1 MQKKATGHAAA
12 HEVFGQVHSVESMGL
27 VDGPGIRTIFFL
39 QGCPLRCAYCHNP
52 DTQCRKGGQRM
63 SSEELVRRARRFRS
77 YHGSKGGVTF
87 SGGEPLLQGEFLL
100 DCLKRLKKEGVN
112 TCVDTSGFG
121 DRRYYSDLFPL
132 VDTLL
137 LDVKAFTEEAFQDL
151 VEGNMKE
158 LRHFMAT
165 LEENGFRGRIWIRH
179 VMLPGYTDSEEAMKQ
194 LVKVIRPIAH
204 LVDRIEILPYH
215 TMGREKYRELNR
227 PYRLEG
233 LAPMDHGR
241 AGELQKFA
249 NHWMEAEHFRLQQ
262 EGRNRQMTGGP
273 RYDRRY
279 LTDREKQEQQAVLRR
294 MPLLS
299 EVAEESW
306 DSVWKHIRLFW
317 VEKGHFLFCSG
328 DSADMMYIIC
338 RGHVKIYYNTADGR
352 EQIYYIYDE
361 GDFVGGLNILNNASY
376 LYMGETLEDSLI
388 ASVPKDV
395 FDRYFLNNPQTL
407 RRLLKKSFERIRWA
421 EDLIQRLSTNNA
433 TMKVAALLI
442 RLQDSF
448 GVETEEGVRLDLSM
462 NREEMGN
469 YSGMTRETIT
479 RKLGEFKELGYIDYT
494 AHKSII
500 LKDVEGLRRLIF

>member
-1 MQKKATGHAAA
+1 MQKEEAAYA
-12 HEVFGQVHSVESMGL
+12 VEQEVFGQVYSVESMGL

-52 DTQCRKGGQRM
+52 DTQCRKGGRRM

-77 YHGSKGGVTF
+77 YHGKKGGVTF

-100 DCLKRLKKEGVN
+100 DCLKRLKKEGMN

-121 DRRYYSDLFPL
+121 DRQYYEEIFPL

-137 LDVKAFTEEAFQDL
+137 LDVKAFTADSFQDL

-158 LRHFMAT
+158 LDRFITT
-165 LEENGFRGRIWIRH
+165 LEDNGFRGRIWIRH

-194 LVKVIRPIAH
+194 LVRVVRPIAH

-227 PYRLEG
+227 PYRLKG
-233 LAPMDHGR
+233 LAPMDRIR
-241 AGELQKFA
+241 ASELQAFA
-249 NHWMEAEHFRLQQ
+249 NHRMEEEYFDLQQ
-262 EGRNRQMTGGP
+262 EGRKRQMTGVP
-273 RYDRRY
+273 KYDRCY
-279 LTDREKQEQQAVLRR
+279 LTDREKEEWQSVLRS
-294 MPLLS
+294 MPLLA
-299 EVAEESW
+299 EVTEEGW
-306 DSVWKHIRLFW
+306 AHVWQHIRLFW

-328 DSADMMYIIC
+328 DAADMMYIIC

-376 LYMGETLEDSLI
+376 LYMGETLEHSLI

-407 RRLLKKSFERIRWA
+407 RRILKKSFERIRWA

-433 TMKVAALLI
+433 TMKVAELLI
-442 RLQDSF
+442 RLKDSF

-479 RKLGEFKELGYIDYT
+479 RKLGEFKALGYIDYT
-494 AHKSII
+494 ANKAIL
-500 LKDVEGLRRLIF
+500 LKDLEGLRKLIF